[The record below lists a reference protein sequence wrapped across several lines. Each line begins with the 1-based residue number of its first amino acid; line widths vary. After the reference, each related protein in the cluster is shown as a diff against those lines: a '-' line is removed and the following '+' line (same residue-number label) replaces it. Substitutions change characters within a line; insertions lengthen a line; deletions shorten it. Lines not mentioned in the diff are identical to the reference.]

1 MIIGSLLLLILALSF
16 PFLIYLKIRKLYI
29 ICKIRQMSDHQLNAE
44 INRIFADTEHAS
56 SIKDILL
63 AELLMKEYLKR
74 KSN

>member
-1 MIIGSLLLLILALSF
+1 
-16 PFLIYLKIRKLYI
+16 
-29 ICKIRQMSDHQLNAE
+29 MSDHQLNAE

-63 AELLMKEYLKR
+63 SELLMKEYLKR